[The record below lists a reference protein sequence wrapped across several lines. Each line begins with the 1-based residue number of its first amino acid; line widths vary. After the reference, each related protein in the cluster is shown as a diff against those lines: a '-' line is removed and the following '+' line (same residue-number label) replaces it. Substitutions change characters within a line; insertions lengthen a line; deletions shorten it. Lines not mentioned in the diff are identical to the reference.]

1 MRKNSRS
8 RNLSQFITMNVL
20 ILSFMYCF
28 YLCNSSSP
36 PRKEKHWEI
45 HMHNHK
51 NGLKYDGVE
60 KKNKDE
66 WVCRAIF
73 IIFLGGIFIIA
84 ITSCCCEMSR
94 EWPSSKKIKNSF
106 CQGCSISL
114 ALFSQHF
121 LKNLG
126 DIYFCKEIL
135 FGGLLDSTTCCICT
149 DGGAICK
156 RWQIFIIFQ
165 KKHSN
170 CEFQQV
176 IF

>member
-20 ILSFMYCF
+20 ILSFMHCF

-36 PRKEKHWEI
+36 QKKKFWEI
-45 HMHNHK
+45 HMHNHNK
-51 NGLKYDGVE
+51 NGLKYDGL
-60 KKNKDE
+60 KKTNKDE

-73 IIFLGGIFIIA
+73 IIFLGGIFNIIIA

-114 ALFSQHF
+114 ELFFNIF
-121 LKNLG
+121 LKTWVT
-126 DIYFCKEIL
+126 F
-135 FGGLLDSTTCCICT
+135 
-149 DGGAICK
+149 
-156 RWQIFIIFQ
+156 IFV
-165 KKHSN
+165 KKS
-170 CEFQQV
+170 FFV
-176 IF
+176 VW